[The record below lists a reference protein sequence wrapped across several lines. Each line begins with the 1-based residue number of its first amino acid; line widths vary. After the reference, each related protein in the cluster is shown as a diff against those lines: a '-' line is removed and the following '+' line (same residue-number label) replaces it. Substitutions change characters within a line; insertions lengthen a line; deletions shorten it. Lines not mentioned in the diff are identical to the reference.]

1 MDSMVFVS
9 ALRFAP
15 AAVLTHQ
22 VCLAGV
28 QQQQQR
34 RSG

>member
-1 MDSMVFVS
+1 MDSMVFV
-9 ALRFAP
+9 ALRVAP

-22 VCLAGV
+22 VCLGGI